1 MKFFAEPKCFHIFYI
16 KNNQKFKN
24 VKDLSYTNNGHA
36 KNSVF
41 LYNNISSRSIQYIKI
56 ALVFIVTQH
65 NIREKLIFLQ
75 FIAINLIPQKNYLFD
90 SFVFPLLKIS
100 LK

>member
-1 MKFFAEPKCFHIFYI
+1 MKFFAEPKCFQIFYI

-56 ALVFIVTQH
+56 ALAFIVTQH
-65 NIREKLIFLQ
+65 NIREKLIFFTIYCYYSYPSKKL
-75 FIAINLIPQKNYLFD
+75 
-90 SFVFPLLKIS
+90 S
-100 LK
+100 L